1 MHFKKKLGVYGVSM
15 KFLAKISNAHG
26 LNHLSFYS
34 HMLSCKKKYKT
45 LLMELKNDNI
55 NQLDFLGMINT
66 NFLILRKWKFHE
78 MVLMLMR

>member
-1 MHFKKKLGVYGVSM
+1 MHLKKKLGVYGVSM

-26 LNHLSFYS
+26 LNHLRFYS
-34 HMLSCKKKYKT
+34 HMLFCKKKYKT
-45 LLMELKNDNI
+45 LLMELKNDNV
-55 NQLDFLGMINT
+55 NQLEFLGMTNT